1 MESLWVAVD
10 QLMRGLGWLR
20 NEGGGFGPTVRSSI
34 TAEVGWLIATAAQ
47 AVDATIGGP
56 DSEPLLLG
64 ACAAIVEAHD
74 RIGALHASTSRSE
87 RIVKR
92 SVELRRES
100 VRLLYEAIR
109 VDSDDNPPR

>member
-1 MESLWVAVD
+1 MHSPWVAVD
-10 QLMRGLGWLR
+10 QLMRELGSLR
-20 NEGGGFGPTVRSSI
+20 NEARAFAPTVSDSI
-34 TAEVGWLIATAAQ
+34 TAEVDWLIATAAQ

-74 RIGALHASTSRSE
+74 RIGALSATSRSE

-92 SVELRRES
+92 SVELRRELA
-100 VRLLYEAIR
+100 RLLYEAIR

>member
-1 MESLWVAVD
+1 MHSPWVAVD
-10 QLMRGLGWLR
+10 QLMRELGSLR
-20 NEGGGFGPTVRSSI
+20 NEARAFAPTVSDSI
-34 TAEVGWLIATAAQ
+34 TAEVDWLIATAAQ

-92 SVELRRES
+92 SVELRRELA
-100 VRLLYEAIR
+100 RLLYEAIR